1 MRPQNTPQRTHV
13 HVRVRSRTR
22 NGDPTPMRTFLKYA
36 AVFAAGLFAQ
46 RVTRMGWEKL
56 DKALEGIDD
65 ATGIGVTN
73 RAPAESKKD

>member
-1 MRPQNTPQRTHV
+1 
-13 HVRVRSRTR
+13 
-22 NGDPTPMRTFLKYA
+22 MRTFLKYA